1 MSNLSQPA
9 SQLLGKIMRAHR
21 DGKPGVAAKLASEA
35 LLTVPMAEVPEFV
48 RRVRVAQGVQDLS
61 LLPTDVLYKVE
72 ARIKDGWVTVAA
84 DWPAEEV
91 ANLIGAQSFTVS
103 WPSLYSHWGVSIQY
117 QSGGTDYRV
126 QSNDWQLTETYL
138 SS

>member
-1 MSNLSQPA
+1 MITLSQPA

-35 LLTVPMAEVPEFV
+35 LLTVPVAEVPEFV

-61 LLPTDVLYKVE
+61 LLPTDVTYTVE
-72 ARIKDGWVTVAA
+72 SRVNDAWVTVAA
-84 DWPAEEV
+84 AWSAEDIQ
-91 ANLIGAQSFTVS
+91 NLIGAMSFTVS

-117 QSGGTDYRV
+117 ASLGTDYRV
-126 QSNDWQLTETYL
+126 QSSDWQLTETYL